1 MASKTSPLPFVRG
14 RDVHSPPFLLSRGV
28 WPLSL
33 LHSLL
38 SNLEVGHGGRD
49 GPISIYE
56 EMRRGNSDSC
66 SLFRKLMLLTCV
78 LLFSWEFFSRNED
91 SLLLSASLSET
102 PFLAK
107 SKLGQDSTSE

>member
-1 MASKTSPLPFVRG
+1 MFTRLPSCCPVASG
-14 RDVHSPPFLLSRGV
+14 
-28 WPLSL
+28 PLSL

-66 SLFRKLMLLTCV
+66 SLLRKLMLLTCD
-78 LLFSWEFFSRNED
+78 LLFSWEFFSRNEE

-102 PFLAK
+102 PFLAN